1 MRIHPLRHRS
11 VAVLV
16 GKNSTGSFTRKA
28 DRTEG
33 KIINLYPVDWP
44 LESHTTENDQSQS
57 KKQSQLVLSS
67 CSPRTAHSDPPLCP
81 DPAWWWAG
89 THKHT
94 LAVVFVAPTQTQ
106 RETEEENRCGAHIG
120 RHTDTCQMHQC
131 LLLLPS
137 FSHHVTWLKASTIC
151 LNPSVVSRSLEHI
164 HLSHSHLGSEY
175 LHVIQIVPQRCLLY
189 PLINKPSSK
198 NLKENPP
205 LFHAAWRRN
214 GHKLRLYVVFT
225 LYISFNLL
233 LNQVMIFFFFA
244 LIIKGWICSI

>member
-175 LHVIQIVPQRCLLY
+175 LHVIRIVPQRCL
-189 PLINKPSSK
+189 
-198 NLKENPP
+198 
-205 LFHAAWRRN
+205 
-214 GHKLRLYVVFT
+214 
-225 LYISFNLL
+225 
-233 LNQVMIFFFFA
+233 
-244 LIIKGWICSI
+244 